1 MYFVIDRNRA
11 QLNGRPTRLHDWHA
25 ARAQQ
30 RGAGAGAERAI
41 CAAHRPMRRGRTSGI
56 VLDMRAQFRDRA
68 EAHGPVRKLG
78 LDGTIGIERIGHA
91 IDNARL
97 EDRD

>member
-11 QLNGRPTRLHDWHA
+11 QLNRGPTRLHDWHA

-30 RGAGAGAERAI
+30 SGADAAAERAT
-41 CAAHRPMRRGRTSGI
+41 CTAHKPMRRGRTSGI
-56 VLDMRAQFRDRA
+56 VLDVRAQFRDRA

>member
-1 MYFVIDRNRA
+1 MHFVIDRNRA
-11 QLNGRPTRLHDWHA
+11 QLNRRPTRLHDWHA

-30 RGAGAGAERAI
+30 SGAAED
-41 CAAHRPMRRGRTSGI
+41 CATCTAHKPMRRGRTASGI
-56 VLDMRAQFRDRA
+56 VLNMRAQFRDRA